1 MPRIARGLFRL
12 WLVLSITW
20 IVGVGGVT
28 WTWKPPFDP
37 SKPFEIVPSSKRAEF
52 QALGARDPW
61 AEFNPQGSPKAA
73 TPTEFDPLEFAT
85 FKLSAQRWETIQT
98 AAEVALIPPILLLTL
113 GSALGWAI
121 RGFRN

>member
-12 WLVLSITW
+12 WLVLSIAW

-28 WTWKPPFDP
+28 WSWKPPFDP
-37 SKPFEIVPSSKRAEF
+37 SQPFEVVSSSKRVLSDAEF
-52 QALGARDPW
+52 QALGAP
-61 AEFNPQGSPKAA
+61 ESPKFNPQ
-73 TPTEFDPLEFAT
+73 EFAA

-98 AAEVALIPPILLLTL
+98 AAEVALIPPTLLLIL